1 MKASNK
7 SAQSAPVNNNAK
19 ASAKPVNKVKDLTA
33 EQKALK
39 ELNNVST
46 NCSNIWTTEIRSLKK
61 CIEVINKHQAFD
73 AKRKQLKVLHFDF
86 GAVTCE
92 TFATFVG
99 SDFVHKGVILRKKF
113 PSDYTDETK
122 DAVINEYS
130 RNSWTP
136 RSVLA
141 IIDKYIR
148 SQVKK

>member
-1 MKASNK
+1 MSTKNTNAKAN
-7 SAQSAPVNNNAK
+7 NNNAK
-19 ASAKPVNKVKDLTA
+19 ASAKPNK

-46 NCSNIWTTEIRSLKK
+46 NCANIWTTEIRSLKK

-73 AKRKQLKVLHFDF
+73 AKRKQLKVLHFDL

-113 PSDYTDETK
+113 PCDYTDETK
-122 DAVINEYS
+122 DAIINEYS

-136 RSVLA
+136 RAVLA

-148 SQVKK
+148 GQVRK